1 MTTGMG
7 KSIPSDPV
15 THFRVGGEVAIVT
28 GAARGIGEAT
38 AVVLAGAGARV
49 VAADVD
55 EAGAARTVSR
65 IVDAGGEAVAVGVDL
80 RSRAQIDAMVAA
92 AVAAYGQLDILCNI
106 AAVGYASPVVDVP
119 PDDLDRLIDINL
131 KGVFFSC
138 QAALNAM
145 LPRRHGSIINVASSA
160 IDVPVA
166 GYSVYG
172 MTKSAVVYLSRVLA
186 DEVGP
191 HGIRVNVIAPGSTA
205 TDFRRYRLDEEAE
218 TAFREH
224 ISDTVPLRM
233 IGEPIDQALLV
244 LYLVSPAARWATGN
258 VWRANGGIVRM
269 G

>member
-1 MTTGMG
+1 MTTSTGR
-7 KSIPSDPV
+7 SVPADPLA
-15 THFRVGGEVAIVT
+15 HFRVDGEVAIVT

-38 AVVLAGAGARV
+38 ATVLAGAGARV

-55 EAGAARTVSR
+55 EAGAARTASR
-65 IVDAGGEAVAVGVDL
+65 IVEGGGEATAVGVDL
-80 RSRAQIDAMVAA
+80 RSRPQIDTMVER
-92 AVAAYGQLDILCNI
+92 AVATYGQLDILCNI
-106 AAVGYASPVVDVP
+106 AAVGYANPVVDVP
-119 PDDLDRLIDINL
+119 PDDLDRLIDVNV
-131 KGVFFSC
+131 KGVFFAC
-138 QAALNAM
+138 QAALDAM
-145 LPRRHGSIINVASSA
+145 LPRRHGSIVNVASSA

-218 TAFREH
+218 AAFREH
-224 ISDTVPLRM
+224 ISHTVPLRA
-233 IGEPIDQALLV
+233 IGTPMDQALLV